1 MLFENLFKSE
11 NNRRKGKKAILTK
24 DLEIHIIEIP
34 KIYRLSKK
42 EQKEELI
49 KWIYFFENPE
59 NKKVWGY
66 MKKEEEPEEIKEARE
81 KLRAISEDEKMQ
93 RIVELR
99 QKAIMDEKA
108 GKEYERKEGR
118 KEGKKEKSIEIA
130 KKMKEKGFDV
140 DSIQELTGLSK
151 NEIKK
156 NGVKLKIDLKK
167 TELLVQRI
175 FLNLFCFIAKKKNRG
190 KNENKIYFCNRR
202 SSIRIRERNNSSITS
217 EDY

>member
-1 MLFENLFKSE
+1 MTKSVLFLLFENLFKSE

-99 QKAIMDEKA
+99 QK
-108 GKEYERKEGR
+108 
-118 KEGKKEKSIEIA
+118 
-130 KKMKEKGFDV
+130 V
-140 DSIQELTGLSK
+140 L
-151 NEIKK
+151 
-156 NGVKLKIDLKK
+156 
-167 TELLVQRI
+167 
-175 FLNLFCFIAKKKNRG
+175 
-190 KNENKIYFCNRR
+190 
-202 SSIRIRERNNSSITS
+202 
-217 EDY
+217 

>member
-1 MLFENLFKSE
+1 M
-11 NNRRKGKKAILTK
+11 TK

-108 GKEYERKEGR
+108 GKEY
-118 KEGKKEKSIEIA
+118 A
-130 KKMKEKGFDV
+130 
-140 DSIQELTGLSK
+140 K
-151 NEIKK
+151 NEGIEVGK
-156 NGVKLKIDLKK
+156 NLRK
-167 TELLVQRI
+167 TNQNLLV
-175 FLNLFCFIAKKKNRG
+175 FLDKKISN
-190 KNENKIYFCNRR
+190 
-202 SSIRIRERNNSSITS
+202 
-217 EDY
+217 

>member
-1 MLFENLFKSE
+1 M
-11 NNRRKGKKAILTK
+11 TK

-99 QKAIMDEKA
+99 QK
-108 GKEYERKEGR
+108 
-118 KEGKKEKSIEIA
+118 
-130 KKMKEKGFDV
+130 V
-140 DSIQELTGLSK
+140 L
-151 NEIKK
+151 
-156 NGVKLKIDLKK
+156 
-167 TELLVQRI
+167 
-175 FLNLFCFIAKKKNRG
+175 
-190 KNENKIYFCNRR
+190 
-202 SSIRIRERNNSSITS
+202 
-217 EDY
+217 